1 MNLIQTWN
9 NIRTHLAINYVL
21 ELQRVEKKFRRKMLI
36 AYIKSKSK
44 SLRVASINWKTNACY
59 ATGIFTRTHH
69 RIQSAYGL
77 VSWWFPSSFD
87 FIATCLHTRRLI
99 SCCCTILISF
109 FLWRSLSLFSS
120 FFLNLCEVINVT
132 SFSLIFRPSTAICW
146 LYSAI
151 ARASDE
157 DDADDEWNK
166 NKKKIACS
174 VCWFSV

>member
-36 AYIKSKSK
+36 AYIKSTTSCFDQLKDKCMLCDRNIYAYAPSNSERVRF
-44 SLRVASINWKTNACY
+44 SLMM
-59 ATGIFTRTHH
+59 
-69 RIQSAYGL
+69 
-77 VSWWFPSSFD
+77 
-87 FIATCLHTRRLI
+87 
-99 SCCCTILISF
+99 ISF
-109 FLWRSLSLFSS
+109 IVWLHRDLSTHTSSYFLLLHYSHFIFSLAFSLSLFSS